1 MGFMYANGHG
11 APQNYP
17 EAMRWY
23 KLAAAQDHPTALSN
37 LGFMFDQGLGVEAD
51 DAQALRWYTMAAKKG
66 DPNAVKNRDLVQ
78 ARIEA
83 HQAQHPG

>member
-1 MGFMYANGHG
+1 
-11 APQNYP
+11 
-17 EAMRWY
+17 
-23 KLAAAQDHPTALSN
+23 LSN

-66 DPNAVKNRDLVQ
+66 DTNAVKNRDLVQ